1 MKLGRVIGRVTL
13 SVRCPALKGA
23 RWLIVDPYSRESVQA
38 LAAGNDA
45 PALGKG
51 PSPVVYDNLGA
62 GVGDTIG
69 YVEGAEAAAPFD
81 DPTPIDAID
90 AAIIDEVFY
99 NPFKS

>member
-1 MKLGRVIGRVTL
+1 MKLGKVIGRVTL
-13 SVRCPALKGA
+13 SVACPSLKGA
-23 RWLIVDPYSRESVQA
+23 RWLIVSPCTRESVQQ
-38 LAAGNDA
+38 LANRQE
-45 PALGKG
+45 PAVTNVM
-51 PSPVVYDNLGA
+51 SPVVYDDLGA

-90 AAIIDEVFY
+90 AAIIDQVFY